1 MTGPLRKLHPRTPVM
16 VGVGLQSQREP
27 EPLDADEPL
36 SLMRR
41 ACVAA
46 ARDAGAPTVLS
57 QIDRVYVPKGRWR
70 YRDPGRAM
78 ATSFGSPNATSVL
91 ARVGVLQ
98 ESLIADG
105 CSNIIDRSADV
116 CLVVGGEAG
125 FRLLCAT
132 KGGYELHDEQQ
143 DTEPDV
149 IWRADSPIMLAAEI
163 AAGLGED
170 AVGYYAIIAAAA
182 RAARGWSIEDD
193 LAATAALYSELS
205 EIADRNPHAWKRS
218 PITAEAVNSD
228 STSNPML
235 AFPYRSEHVSRWS
248 VDQASA
254 LIFTSVEKARELEI
268 DPSRWVYPVS
278 SGVSNAMVP
287 LSQRV
292 AVGEAPGAQQAASAA
307 LGHAGMSARSLGL
320 LELYSC
326 FPIALQLHAKALGLP
341 SALPAPSL
349 TGGMRYAGGPFN
361 NYVLHATAQLAL
373 ALRQTGRTGLISSVS
388 GVLTKQAFSVWSA
401 APPREKFRSIDVSEA
416 ALSACPPRQ
425 LAEDYAG
432 VASIVGY
439 TVLATRRD
447 RPARAVAVA
456 EAPDGRR
463 VIVWSARNP
472 VVQAMTAEEFCGRL
486 VHVAGD
492 GTFDVGEHPVAVE
505 AS

>member
-1 MTGPLRKLHPRTPVM
+1 MIRHHPELDCRTPVL
-16 VGVGLQSQREP
+16 VGVGLQSQRVA

-41 ACVAA
+41 ASAA
-46 ARDAGAPTVLS
+46 AAHDAGAPKVLRE
-57 QIDRVYVPKGRWR
+57 IDRVYVPKGRWR
-70 YRDPGRAM
+70 YRDPGRAI
-78 ATSFGSPNATSVL
+78 ATSFGSLNVTSLL

-98 ESLIADG
+98 ESLIADA
-105 CSNIIDRSADV
+105 CNKIIGGSADV

-132 KGGYELHDEQQ
+132 KLGYELHDEQQ

-149 IWRADSPIMLAAEI
+149 TWRADSPITLAAEI
-163 AAGLGED
+163 AAGLGEG
-170 AVGYYAIIAAAA
+170 AVSCYAMIAAAA
-182 RAARGWSIEDD
+182 RAASGRSISEDV
-193 LAATAALYSELS
+193 AATAALYSELS
-205 EIADRNPHAWKRS
+205 EIAARNPYAWKRL
-218 PITAEAVNSD
+218 PVTAEAVTSD
-228 STSNPML
+228 SASNPML

-254 LIFTSVEKARELEI
+254 LIFTSVEKARELQI

-278 SGVSNAMVP
+278 SGISNAMVP

-292 AVGEAPGAQQAASAA
+292 SVGEAPGAQQAVSAA
-307 LGHAGMSARSLGL
+307 LEHAGVTAHSLDL

-326 FPIALQLHAKALGLP
+326 FPIALQLHAAALGVP
-341 SALPAPSL
+341 SANPAPSF

-361 NYVLHATAQLAL
+361 NFVLHTTAQLAL

-388 GVLTKQAFSVWSA
+388 GVLTKHAFSLWSA
-401 APPREKFRSIDVSEA
+401 APAQNPFRSIDVSEA
-416 ALSACPPRQ
+416 VLSLSPPRE

-439 TVLATRRD
+439 TVLAGRRD

-456 EAPDGRR
+456 ETPDGRR
-463 VIVWSARNP
+463 VIVWSEGNF
-472 VVQAMTAEEFCGRL
+472 VVQAMTTEEFCGRL
-486 VHVAGD
+486 VFVAGD
-492 GTFDVGEHPVAVE
+492 GTFDVVENPAAVE
-505 AS
+505 AK